1 MTETGETSPPRK
13 AAPSDASGAKP
24 SSGLA
29 PRIGLFLGP
38 VLGVVVALLP
48 LPDGLER
55 SGLLV
60 AGLLA
65 LMAVWWAS
73 EAVPIAITSLL
84 PLAILP
90 LFGMMSLKEIA
101 APYADPVVL
110 LLLGGFIVALAIEKW
125 NLHLRI
131 ALNVLVISGARLK
144 LLAGGFM
151 LTTALLSM
159 WISNTATSLMMAPIA
174 MSVALAAGGGQKLAG
189 ALLLG
194 VAYAASIGGLATPVG
209 TPTNLIAMGWLTENA
224 GVTLTF
230 REWMAIGLP
239 VAGLMLPAA
248 WLVVTWGLKSDAEG
262 AKAAS
267 QEIRTQR
274 RALGRITTPEARV
287 AMTFA
292 VVAGAWIFREQLI
305 RVPGLEGLTD
315 TGIAIIG
322 AILMFLVPHGDAAS
336 KEAGKSFALLDWDDG
351 KAIPWEVVLLF
362 GGGLSIAAAV
372 QASGLAGWLGTSLAG
387 FAALPPILLILIVVT
402 VIIFLTEVMSN
413 VAAMTTFLPVLGALA
428 AATGIDVKS
437 LVLPCAMAASCAFM
451 LPIATGPNAV
461 VFGTRQ
467 VSIARMVKTGLWLNI
482 SCVAIVTMFFG
493 L

>member
-1 MTETGETSPPRK
+1 
-13 AAPSDASGAKP
+13 
-24 SSGLA
+24 
-29 PRIGLFLGP
+29 LFLGP
-38 VLGVVVALLP
+38 VLGLLIALLP

-55 SGLLV
+55 QGLLV

-73 EAVPIAITSLL
+73 EAVPIAITALL

-90 LFGMMSLKEIA
+90 LFGMMDLKEIA

-125 NLHLRI
+125 NLHRRI
-131 ALNVLVISGARLK
+131 ALNVLVVSGARLK
-144 LLAGGFM
+144 LLAAGFM

-159 WISNTATSLMMAPIA
+159 WISNTATTLMMAPIA
-174 MSVALAAGGGQKLAG
+174 MSVALAAGGGPKLAG

-194 VAYAASIGGLATPVG
+194 VAYSASIGGLATPVG
-209 TPTNLIAMGWLTENA
+209 TPTNLIAMGWLAENTDI
-224 GVTLTF
+224 TLTF
-230 REWMAIGLP
+230 RDWMGIGLP
-239 VAGLMLPAA
+239 VVGLMLPAA

-267 QEIRTQR
+267 AEIRTQR
-274 RALGRITTPEARV
+274 RALGPITTPEARV

-292 VVAGAWIFREQLI
+292 VIAGAWILREQLI
-305 RVPGLEGLTD
+305 NVPGLAGLTD

-322 AILMFLVPHGDAAS
+322 AILMFLVPNGDAAT
-336 KEAGKSFALLDWDDG
+336 KAAGKSFALLDWNDAR
-351 KAIPWEVVLLF
+351 AIPWEVVLLF

-387 FAALPPILLILIVVT
+387 FAALPPIVLILIVVT

-437 LVLPCAMAASCAFM
+437 LVIPCAMAASCAFM

-467 VSIARMVKTGLWLNI
+467 LSIARMVKTGLWLNI
-482 SCVAIVTMFFG
+482 ACIMVVTFFFG

>member
-1 MTETGETSPPRK
+1 MTETGETSPPRGP
-13 AAPSDASGAKP
+13 APSDASGAKP
-24 SSGLA
+24 ASGRA
-29 PRIGLFLGP
+29 ARIGLFLGP
-38 VLGVVVALLP
+38 ALGLLIALLP
-48 LPDGLER
+48 APEGLER
-55 SGLLV
+55 PGMLV
-60 AGLLA
+60 AGLLT
-65 LMAVWWAS
+65 LMAIWWAS
-73 EAVPIAITSLL
+73 EAVPIAVTSLL

-90 LFGMMSLKEIA
+90 LFGLMSLKEIA

-131 ALNVLVISGARLK
+131 ALNVLVVSGARLK
-144 LLAGGFM
+144 VLVAGFM

-174 MSVALAAGGGQKLAG
+174 LSVAFAAGGGPKLAA

-194 VAYAASIGGLATPVG
+194 VAYSASVGGLATPVG
-209 TPTNLIAMGWLTENA
+209 TPTNLIAIGWLDENA
-224 GVTLTF
+224 GVAITF
-230 REWMAIGLP
+230 REWMAFGLP
-239 VAGLMLPAA
+239 IVGLILPAA
-248 WLVVTWGLKSDAEG
+248 WLILTWGLKSDASG
-262 AKAAS
+262 AAAAS
-267 QEIRTQR
+267 AEIRSQR
-274 RALGRITTPEARV
+274 RALGRVTRPEARV
-287 AMTFA
+287 AITFA
-292 VVAGAWIFREQLI
+292 FIAGAWIFREQLI
-305 RVPGLEGLTD
+305 KLPGLEGLTD
-315 TGIAIIG
+315 TGIAIMG
-322 AILMFLVPHGDAAS
+322 AIAMFLVPHGDAAS
-336 KEAGKSFALLDWDDG
+336 KAAGKSFALLDWDDG

-372 QASGLAGWLGTSLAG
+372 QASGLAAWLGTSLAG
-387 FAALPPILLILIVVT
+387 FAALPPIVLILIVVT

-437 LVLPCAMAASCAFM
+437 LVIPCAIAASCAFM

-467 VSIARMVKTGLWLNI
+467 ITIAQMARAGLWLNI
-482 SCVAIVTMFFG
+482 ACIGIVTLYFG

>member
-1 MTETGETSPPRK
+1 MTETGETSPPRT
-13 AAPSDASGAKP
+13 PLPNDASGAKP
-24 SSGLA
+24 HSGLA

-38 VLGVVVALLP
+38 ALGLLVMLLP
-48 LPDGLER
+48 SPEGMPRE
-55 SGLLV
+55 GMLV

-101 APYADPVVL
+101 APYADPVVM

-125 NLHLRI
+125 NLHRRI
-131 ALNVLVISGARLK
+131 ALNVLVVSGARLK
-144 LLAGGFM
+144 LLAAGFM

-174 MSVALAAGGGQKLAG
+174 MSVALAAGGGTKLAT

-194 VAYAASIGGLATPVG
+194 IAYSASIGGLATPVG
-209 TPTNLIAMGWLTENA
+209 TPTNLIAIGWLTENA
-224 GVTLTF
+224 GITITF

-239 VAGLMLPAA
+239 MVGLMLPAA
-248 WLVVTWGLKSDAEG
+248 WLILTWGLKSDLSG
-262 AKAAS
+262 AQAAS
-267 QEIRTQR
+267 TEIRAQR
-274 RALGRITTPEARV
+274 HALGRISKPEARV
-287 AMTFA
+287 AITFA
-292 VVAGAWIFREQLI
+292 FIASAWIFREQLVQ
-305 RVPGLEGLTD
+305 VPGLSGLTD

-322 AILMFLVPHGDAAS
+322 AIAMFLVPHGDAAS
-336 KEAGKSFALLDWDDG
+336 KSAGKSFALLDWEDG
-351 KAIPWEVVLLF
+351 KAIPWDVVLLF
-362 GGGLSIAAAV
+362 GGGLSLAAAV

-387 FAALPPILLILIVVT
+387 FAALPPIVLILIVVT
-402 VIIFLTEVMSN
+402 FIIFLTEVMSN

-428 AATGIDVKS
+428 AATGIDVTS
-437 LVLPCAMAASCAFM
+437 LVIPCAMAASCAFM

-467 VSIARMVKTGLWLNI
+467 ISIARMAKMGFWLNLACI
-482 SCVAIVTMFFG
+482 GVVTLFFG

>member
-1 MTETGETSPPRK
+1 MTETGETLPPRTP
-13 AAPSDASGAKP
+13 APSDASRGGRGA
-24 SSGLA
+24 
-29 PRIGLFLGP
+29 RIGLFAGP
-38 VLGVVVALLP
+38 VVAVLIAVAP
-48 LPDGLER
+48 LPPGLER
-55 SGLLV
+55 GGLMV

-65 LMAVWWAS
+65 LMAIWWGS
-73 EAVPIAITSLL
+73 EAVPIAVTSLL

-90 LFGMMSLKEIA
+90 LMNLMPLKAVA

-125 NLHLRI
+125 NLHRRI
-131 ALNVLVISGARLK
+131 ALNVLVVSGARLK
-144 LLAGGFM
+144 LLVAGFM

-174 MSVALAAGGGQKLAG
+174 LSVAFAAGGGMRLAG

-224 GVTLTF
+224 GIQISF
-230 REWMAIGLP
+230 REWMTFGLP
-239 VAGLMLPAA
+239 IVGLMLPAA
-248 WLVVTWGLKSDAEG
+248 WLVLTWGLKSDPAG
-262 AKAAS
+262 ARAA
-267 QEIRTQR
+267 QAEIRAQHR
-274 RALGRITTPEARV
+274 GLGTITRPEVRV
-287 AMTFA
+287 AMVFA
-292 VVAGAWIFREQLI
+292 VIASAWIFREQLI
-305 RVPGLEGLTD
+305 KLPGLAGLSD
-315 TGIAIIG
+315 MGIAIIG
-322 AILMFLVPHGDAAS
+322 AVIMFLVPHGDASTSAS
-336 KEAGKSFALLDWDDG
+336 GRGFALLDWDDG
-351 KAIPWEVVLLF
+351 KGIPWDVVLLF

-372 QASGLAGWLGTSLAG
+372 QESGLAGWLGTSLAG
-387 FAALPPILLILIVVT
+387 LAAFPPIVLVLIMVTLL
-402 VIIFLTEVMSN
+402 IFLTEVMSN

-428 AATGIDVKS
+428 EATGIDVTT

-467 VSIARMVKTGLWLNI
+467 VSIARMAKAGLWLNLACI
-482 SCVAIVTMFFG
+482 LIVTLFFG